1 MMAQWSRDLGREA
14 RVVSSIERGA
24 IVTSDLWPETVEVI
38 DVQPLG
44 SSTTLTVKGTRTQE
58 LSSKVLTA
66 HQLAALTVLPVEETH
81 ALDAPAPE
89 FRVAV
94 EGLRIRLAHL
104 FDPHFAIGISQIDPL
119 PHQLEAV
126 YDYLLSQP
134 RIRFLL
140 ADDPGAGKT
149 IMAGLLIKEL
159 KHRRLADRILIVV
172 PANLAD
178 QWRVEMHERF
188 GETFAVLDR
197 GAFANLYGANP
208 WSRDDQIITRLDFAR
223 QDDAAALLEQVHWD
237 LVIFDEAHK
246 LSAYQYGR
254 KVKKTQRYRL
264 GELLGRQTRHLL
276 LMTATPHRGG
286 PTQFS
291 LAD

>member
-1 MMAQWSRDLGREA
+1 MMAQWSRDLGKEV
-14 RVVSSIERGA
+14 RVVSSVERGA
-24 IVTSDLWPETVEVI
+24 TVTSDLWPEPVEVI

-44 SSTTLTVKGTRTQE
+44 SSTTLTVRGTRTQE

-197 GAFANLYGANP
+197 GAFANLYGRQSLEPRRSDHYPPRLRSPRRRCSIARAGP
-208 WSRDDQIITRLDFAR
+208 LGFGYLRRGAQAVCVSVRPQGQEDPPLQARGAARPPDSPPAADDSD
-223 QDDAAALLEQVHWD
+223 
-237 LVIFDEAHK
+237 
-246 LSAYQYGR
+246 
-254 KVKKTQRYRL
+254 
-264 GELLGRQTRHLL
+264 
-276 LMTATPHRGG
+276 TAPRR